1 MREAKKNIM
10 AKQNSRPNHSRAGVK
25 TLIAVAS
32 IGCTLGGWMYFSN
45 TALDQTSSNAS
56 VAQASTQVAAALPT
70 LVPIDDAIAAS
81 NVAVAQTSSQQT
93 TSQVLRSVTVPQVSV
108 VAMSR
113 SSQ

>member
-1 MREAKKNIM
+1 M

-45 TALDQTSSNAS
+45 TALDQTSNTAS
-56 VAQASTQVAAALPT
+56 VAQASTQVVAAQPAALPT
-70 LVPIDDAIAAS
+70 LVPINDAIAAS
-81 NVAVAQTSSQQT
+81 NAVASQTSSQQT
-93 TSQVLRSVTVPQVSV
+93 TSQVLRSVTVPQASV